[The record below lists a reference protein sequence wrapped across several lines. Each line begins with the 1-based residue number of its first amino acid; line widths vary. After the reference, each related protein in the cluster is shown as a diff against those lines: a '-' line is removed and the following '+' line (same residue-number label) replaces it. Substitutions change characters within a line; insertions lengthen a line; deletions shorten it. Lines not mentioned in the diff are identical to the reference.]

1 MTSVTTHV
9 YSALSIISSVP
20 IILAVPVFPVSAVYF
35 SVSSVSMLLLC
46 FFLICIRVPTTATGL
61 ALMSK
66 TIFLVAGLIAIKE
79 WDIVCSHTC
88 PQRGACKHGQSWA
101 QLLLEWNQ
109 MQNSI
114 PLSKFGN
121 MWPSLHTGS
130 KNISKLLHYLQT
142 WIHVWVSHLPPLT

>member
-1 MTSVTTHV
+1 MFGVLSTLSSLSVLWVCEVWGVPMTSVTTHV

-79 WDIVCSHTC
+79 
-88 PQRGACKHGQSWA
+88 
-101 QLLLEWNQ
+101 
-109 MQNSI
+109 
-114 PLSKFGN
+114 
-121 MWPSLHTGS
+121 
-130 KNISKLLHYLQT
+130 
-142 WIHVWVSHLPPLT
+142 